1 MQEMFDEIKR
11 LYGDSYQMY
20 GDSPTSLLTPKGRS
34 SLRFRAIDP
43 FVGKGP
49 RSVFDYGCGLGYLC
63 EYLKGQDCD
72 LEYTGADIMPEFIQ
86 ACRAKFPDSEFLQM
100 EPQHPLAGSYDV
112 VFSSGVFNLQTHRD
126 PQQSKAYAFDRVQ
139 SLFQMAK
146 DVLICDFMSALVD
159 FQQPGAQH
167 FSPAELSEFCY
178 ANLGRRFQIRHDLLP
193 YEITLIVWRD
203 QAIKRPEN
211 IYEVDT

>member
-1 MQEMFDEIKR
+1 MQELFNEIKR
-11 LYGDSYQMY
+11 MYGDSFQKH

-43 FVGKGP
+43 FIGNGP
-49 RSVFDYGCGLGYLC
+49 CSVFDYGCGLGYLR
-63 EYLKGQDCD
+63 EYLKDQADN
-72 LEYTGADIMPEFIQ
+72 LKYTGVDIMPEFIQ

-100 EPQHPLAGSYDV
+100 EPQHPLTGAYDV
-112 VFSSGVFNLQTHRD
+112 VFSSGVFNLQTHCD
-126 PQQSKAYAFDRVQ
+126 SQKSKAYAFERVQ

-146 DVLICDFMSALVD
+146 DVLICDFMSTLVD

-167 FSPAELSEFCY
+167 FSPAELSDFCY

-193 YEITLIVWRD
+193 YEMTLIVWRD

-211 IYEVDT
+211 VYEVDA

>member
-1 MQEMFDEIKR
+1 MQELFGDIKR
-11 LYGDSYQMY
+11 MYGESFQKH
-20 GDSPTSLLTPKGRS
+20 GDSPTSLLTPKGRN

-43 FVGKGP
+43 FLGNGP

-63 EYLKGQDCD
+63 EYLKGQTGN

-86 ACRAKFPDSEFLQM
+86 ACRAKFPDSVFLQM
-100 EPQHPLAGSYDV
+100 EPQHPLKGAYDV
-112 VFSSGVFNLQTHRD
+112 VFSSGVFNLQTHCD
-126 PQQSKAYAFDRVQ
+126 PLQSKSYAFERVK
-139 SLFQMAK
+139 SLFQIAK
-146 DVLICDFMSALVD
+146 DVLICDFMSSLVD

-178 ANLGRRFQIRHDLLP
+178 SNLGRRFQIRHDLLP

-211 IYEVDT
+211 VYEVDV

>member
-1 MQEMFDEIKR
+1 M
-11 LYGDSYQMY
+11 YGESFQKY

-43 FVGKGP
+43 FIGNGS

-63 EYLKGQDCD
+63 QYLKSQHGNLD
-72 LEYTGADIMPEFIQ
+72 YTGADIMPEFIQ
-86 ACRAKFPDSEFLQM
+86 ACRAKFPDSAFLQI
-100 EPQHPLAGSYDV
+100 EPLHPLTGTYDV
-112 VFSSGVFNLQTHRD
+112 VFSSGVFNLQTHGD
-126 PQQSKAYAFDRVQ
+126 PKQSKDYAFERIKN
-139 SLFQMAK
+139 LFHMAN

-159 FQQPGAQH
+159 FRQPGAQH

-193 YEITLIVWRD
+193 YELTLIVWRD
-203 QAIKRPEN
+203 QSIKRPEN
-211 IYEVDT
+211 IYGADA

>member
-1 MQEMFDEIKR
+1 MQELFDDIKR
-11 LYGDSYQMY
+11 MYSDSFQKH
-20 GDSPTSLLTPKGRS
+20 GDSPTSLLTPKGRN

-43 FVGKGP
+43 FVGNGP

-63 EYLKGQDCD
+63 EYLRSHAGN
-72 LEYTGADIMPEFIQ
+72 LEYTGADIMPEFIR
-86 ACRAKFPDSEFLQM
+86 ACQAKFPDSEFLQM
-100 EPQHPLAGSYDV
+100 EPQHPLTGAYDV
-112 VFSSGVFNLQTHRD
+112 VFSSGVFNLQTHGD
-126 PQQSKAYAFDRVQ
+126 LQQSKAYAFERVQ

-146 DVLICDFMSALVD
+146 DVLICDFMSTLVD

-178 ANLGRRFQIRHDLLP
+178 SNLGRRFQIRHDLLP
-193 YEITLIVWRD
+193 YELTLIVWRD

-211 IYEVDT
+211 VYGVDA